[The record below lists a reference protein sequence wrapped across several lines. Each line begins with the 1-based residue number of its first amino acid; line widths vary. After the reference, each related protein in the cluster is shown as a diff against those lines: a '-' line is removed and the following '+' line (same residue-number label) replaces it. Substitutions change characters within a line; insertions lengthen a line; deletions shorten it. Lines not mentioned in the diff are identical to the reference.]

1 MYLAALLSQK
11 NEKRPQKSLFL
22 ELNAAG
28 RTVLSARRSRKIY
41 LMNYFFKTRIEVK
54 ILLNLMTFAADIDF
68 LFASEQATEIVDGF
82 WRRSTAMWLFLFSRE
97 RLYDISPLIAHLSSF
112 WAVTHITII
121 LFSSWFFPIFL
132 EWKLTYLQ

>member
-82 WRRSTAMWLFLFSRE
+82 
-97 RLYDISPLIAHLSSF
+97 
-112 WAVTHITII
+112 
-121 LFSSWFFPIFL
+121 
-132 EWKLTYLQ
+132 